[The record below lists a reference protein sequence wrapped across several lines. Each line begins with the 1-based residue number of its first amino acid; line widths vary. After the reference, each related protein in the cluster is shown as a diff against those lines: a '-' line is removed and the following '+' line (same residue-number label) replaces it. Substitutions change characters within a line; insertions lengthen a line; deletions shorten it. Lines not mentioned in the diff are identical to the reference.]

1 MRAGRPTFSVARR
14 DIINGGA
21 AAASAPFPSGKEQ
34 HHQAFLADGAEPP
47 KVLYHAGVSRSSN
60 KRGQIQATE
69 AQRA

>member
-14 DIINGGA
+14 DIINGG
-21 AAASAPFPSGKEQ
+21 ASAPFPSGKEQ
-34 HHQAFLADGAEPP
+34 HHQAFLADGAESP